1 MVITNATA
9 SPDVAAA
16 SLTVAR
22 VPRYRFDIA
31 VDARDWTLYG
41 YEYRVIVP
49 ILGPGTNRQLTT
61 REELSR
67 GCGGAEG
74 SKRVFVVTHEGA
86 RGAVTCVRFDVPPE
100 AVADAPSVCL
110 RDAELTVS
118 IEHLHDGWMRLARR
132 LSVAG
137 NDGDL
142 QGWDSAWDELK
153 VLTLEARSGQCQ
165 GAEQALVEHTTL
177 PADVAARVSAEAVFS
192 EAGWSKGACRMALF
206 HTNRAV
212 ADGVPGAKAVLDR
225 LLATSDLTTEDV
237 RDMFENGLMI
247 TRTVA
252 WQEVANDEWIVF
264 EKKYRLWANRT
275 VLDHFGIDP
284 SSLTRFSSCDTQPFT
299 IFKIIE
305 GDVTFYGLT
314 RDIPGHYPRTSPDIT
329 PGHPRDI
336 PVTSP

>member
-1 MVITNATA
+1 MLHDHTYNMVITNADA
-9 SPDVAAA
+9 SPDVADA
-16 SLTVAR
+16 SPTVAR

-31 VDARDWTLYG
+31 VDARGWTLYG

-49 ILGPGTNRQLTT
+49 ILGPGMNQQQLTT
-61 REELSR
+61 HEELTR
-67 GCGGAEG
+67 GYDGAEG
-74 SKRVFVVTHEGA
+74 GKRVFVVTHKGA
-86 RGAVTCVRFDVPPE
+86 RGAVTCVRFDVPPD

-118 IEHLHDGWMRLARR
+118 IKHIRDDWMHLAKR

-137 NDGDL
+137 NNGDL
-142 QGWDSAWDELK
+142 QGWESVWDELK
-153 VLTLEARSGQCQ
+153 VLTLEARSGQRK
-165 GAEQALVEHTTL
+165 GTERALVEHTTL
-177 PADVAARVSAEAVFS
+177 PTDVAARVSAEAVFS

-206 HTNRAV
+206 HTNWAV
-212 ADGVPGAKAVLDR
+212 ANGVPGAKAVLDR
-225 LLATSDLTTEDV
+225 LLSTSDLTTEDV

-252 WQEVANDEWIVF
+252 SMRQEVANDEWIVI

-275 VLDHFGIDP
+275 VLDHFNIDP

-305 GDVTFYGLT
+305 GDVTFYGLS
-314 RDIPGHYPRTSPDIT
+314 RDIPGHYPRT
-329 PGHPRDI
+329 
-336 PVTSP
+336 